1 MSRLKYAPLL
11 LLALAFIGL
20 PPQQAEA
27 QYRSSSA
34 YGTSGVQAPS
44 ISGLNAPATVPQ
56 QELALPPVNV
66 PKSAADQFESNP
78 ILSIPGVFAQQ
89 WSPAQQ
95 IVPESLISE
104 RYLRSVDN
112 SARKITL
119 KEAIY
124 IAIRNNPALKASEL
138 DPIASTEG
146 VREANA
152 AFDPDM
158 TSQLDIIKDVTPT
171 SSALQAPGSDAFTQK
186 DYDWNFGLAK
196 LLATTNG
203 TLGLTFDNN
212 RTLSNSAFA
221 SVNPA
226 YTPTV
231 EMSLS
236 QPLLRNF
243 GWDFARINVHLAE
256 SAQRAAQWNYGSAL
270 NDFVE
275 RIGQDY
281 WGVVGAA
288 ENLQVTESALKFN
301 ADLVRVNR
309 ISLQVGTLAPIDLQE
324 AESAASTAEANV
336 YSSEAALKSARA
348 QLRQDVM
355 LNPAGTFIPEEIQ
368 PAESPNPNVQI
379 DENEENALE
388 QMVEYSPA
396 LGGLR
401 EAIRTAALQVHFQQ
415 NQVMPQLNIGGEFGV
430 TALAG
435 TTRCTSLSGFS
446 APGLELNC
454 SNPNGNPPPPALNGF
469 RLPFGGIYGDAL
481 NRMLNAEFYNYAGVI
496 SFEMPLDNAAAKASL
511 AQARIAYEQARMTY
525 RAALSQAVTNIES
538 ALANL
543 RAEEQSA
550 QATKA
555 ATYYAEQSLHNEQ
568 IEFRVGLATTHDLLQ
583 FQSELVTAQG
593 NEVTTDIGLENAR
606 LALWHAEGTLLRQYN
621 IDFEVQDPKESPW
634 YAKF

>member
-11 LLALAFIGL
+11 LLGLAVIGL
-20 PPQQAEA
+20 PSERAIA
-27 QYRSSSA
+27 QYRSSST

-56 QELALPPVNV
+56 EELALPPVNV

-112 SARKITL
+112 SAREITL
-119 KEAIY
+119 KQAIY
-124 IAIRNNPALKASEL
+124 IAIRNNPALKSSEL
-138 DPIASTEG
+138 TPIASTEG

-152 AFDPDM
+152 AFDPDL
-158 TSQLDIIKDVTPT
+158 TSQLDVMKDVTPT
-171 SSALQAPGSDAFTQK
+171 SSALQAPGSDAYTQK
-186 DYDWNFGLAK
+186 YYDWDFGLAK
-196 LLATTNG
+196 VLATTNG
-203 TLGLTFDNN
+203 TFGLTFDNS
-212 RTLSNSAFA
+212 RASNNSPFT
-221 SVNPA
+221 SVDPA
-226 YTPTV
+226 YQPNL
-231 EMSLS
+231 EASLS

-256 SAQRAAQWNYGSAL
+256 SSQRAAQWNYGSAL
-270 NDFVE
+270 NTFVQ
-275 RIGQDY
+275 RIGGDY
-281 WGVVGAA
+281 WGVVGAE

-355 LNPAGTFIPEEIQ
+355 LNPAGTFLPEEIQ

-379 DENEENALE
+379 DENEEDALE

-401 EAIRTAALQVHFQQ
+401 EAIRTAALQVRYSQ

-435 TTRCTSLSGFS
+435 ATRCADVSGFS
-446 APGLELNC
+446 QPGVTIPANC
-454 SNPNGNPPPPALNGF
+454 VPVGTSPPPQGF

-481 NRMLNAEFYNYAGVI
+481 NHMLNAQFYNYAGVI
-496 SFEMPLDNAAAKASL
+496 NFEMPLDNAAAKAAL
-511 AQARIAYEQARMTY
+511 AQARISYEQARMTY
-525 RAALSQAVTNIES
+525 RASLSQSVTNIES

-550 QATKA
+550 QATRA

-606 LALWHAEGTLLRQYN
+606 LALWAAEGTLLRQFN
-621 IDFEVQDPKESPW
+621 IDFQVQDPKESPW
-634 YAKF
+634 YARF